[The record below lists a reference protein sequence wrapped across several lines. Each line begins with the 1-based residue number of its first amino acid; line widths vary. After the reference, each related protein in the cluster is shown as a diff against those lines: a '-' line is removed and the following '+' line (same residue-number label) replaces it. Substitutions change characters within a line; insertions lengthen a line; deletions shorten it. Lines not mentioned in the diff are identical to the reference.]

1 MPEAAAAAPPPSAAA
16 DPAAA
21 SPAPA
26 QPAAASPAAA
36 SPGAA
41 PAASLSAPP
50 AAPPAARPDY
60 LPETF
65 WDAEAGQAKVEALA
79 KAHAELGQRFAK
91 GKDGIAE
98 ELRAEITAEL
108 RKGVPET
115 PDAYAVAPPAEG
127 VPDHLVLLTEAP
139 GADFVPEEGKA
150 YFLLDPK
157 SPLLGWWK
165 QVAHEA
171 GLSQEK
177 FSAGLAQFAAAQAQR
192 TPTRA
197 ERAEAASRF
206 YASLGDNGQKRVAHL
221 AGQLKGMVGAERMP
235 VLDAFVEWG
244 GKAAVETL
252 EALADRSGGPR
263 FAPGGAGGPAEL
275 TEAKLN
281 EMMQDPRYH
290 RDRDPAFI
298 AQVTEGFRK
307 LYPGRVRAA

>member
-1 MPEAAAAAPPPSAAA
+1 MPEAATPPPAPSAAPDAAAKPSAAAPPAGAAAATAAPPPS
-16 DPAAA
+16 
-21 SPAPA
+21 
-26 QPAAASPAAA
+26 
-36 SPGAA
+36 
-41 PAASLSAPP
+41 
-50 AAPPAARPDY
+50 RPEY

-65 WDAEAGQAKVEALA
+65 WDAQTGTPKVEALA

-98 ELRAEITAEL
+98 ELRAEITADL

-177 FSAGLAQFAAAQAQR
+177 FSAGLAQFAAAQAQP
-192 TPTRA
+192 TPTKV

-252 EALADRSGGPR
+252 EALAERAGGPR
-263 FAPGGAGGPAEL
+263 FAPGGSAPAAQL
-275 TEAKLN
+275 TLADLKK
-281 EMMQDPRYH
+281 MQADPRYH

-307 LYPGRVRAA
+307 LYPGSRRAG